1 MDQIIKSKNAKN
13 RKERKCLTTTKKSVK
28 SHSTAQHST
37 AQHSTAQHSTALTS
51 FFLFFQEESNLNRQ
65 KNKLSSC
72 RGNIY
77 PLNSAW
83 RFFAFKNFQKEEN
96 S

>member
-13 RKERKCLTTTKKSVK
+13 GKERKCLTTTKKSVK

-37 AQHSTAQHSTALTS
+37 ALTS
-51 FFLFFQEESNLNRQ
+51 FFSFFRKNLTLTD
-65 KNKLSSC
+65 KNINYRHAGGIFIPKILHGDFLRS
-72 RGNIY
+72 
-77 PLNSAW
+77 
-83 RFFAFKNFQKEEN
+83 KNFQKEEI